1 MGNTLRQTFAVSVI
15 NPSYRGPHRDW
26 VGGHGWRRRTEGRW
40 RILPEALWRLF
51 FGRWAVGLSP
61 SFGNGAAAV
70 GAGLPSWRLY
80 LITRERNSFE
90 IHTIWVHW
98 RARIYKHFSAGRPSH
113 RVASF

>member
-1 MGNTLRQTFAVSVI
+1 MGNTLRQIFAVSGTYFL
-15 NPSYRGPHRDW
+15 S
-26 VGGHGWRRRTEGRW
+26 GGRLGMGGRSRLAAKAGGCWRTLFRPRRYGVFFR
-40 RILPEALWRLF
+40 AL
-51 FGRWAVGLSP
+51 GCGAIP

-70 GAGLPSWRLY
+70 GVDLPSWRLY